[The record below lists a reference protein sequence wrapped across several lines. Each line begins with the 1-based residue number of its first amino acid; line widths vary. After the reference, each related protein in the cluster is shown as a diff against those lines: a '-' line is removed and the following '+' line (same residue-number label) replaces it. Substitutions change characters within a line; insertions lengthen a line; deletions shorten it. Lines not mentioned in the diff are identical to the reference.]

1 MTRYLTLLKDHPG
14 FTKLWTAQVISLLG
28 DWFSTIVLAAM
39 VTRYASGTAYAG
51 LAVSALFLTQTLPPL
66 LFSPVAGSLVDRFDR
81 KTLLIWSNF
90 LRIFTVLGLLFVNG
104 AETLWLL
111 YTLRVLQFIF
121 SAVFEPGQSAL
132 VPALVTRSSLTIAN
146 TLLSTTWSVM
156 LAVGAV
162 LGGIVGAVFGAQTAL
177 LIDAATFLVAGLVIM
192 SIPDVKS
199 STPILTDEHT
209 DEEPDYSF
217 QDALRYL
224 CRNPKRISPLV
235 IKFAGS
241 LGNMDTILTF
251 YATSIFVLGSQG
263 ELSLGVLYSAFG
275 VGAIIGPILM
285 NRFHDGALRSLRW
298 SVLVGFLWITS
309 GWVFLSVAPALWIA
323 TGAIMLRAMGNS
335 VNWVYSTT
343 MIQKSFPDHYMGRAF
358 SIDMAGFYLASVLS
372 LIVHGLL
379 IDTFGVEHLRAIVL
393 GTAAVSFIPVV
404 GWALFVAK
412 QRDNA
417 PESAASWA
425 GE

>member
-1 MTRYLTLLKDHPG
+1 MTRYLTLLQNYPD
-14 FTKLWTAQVISLLG
+14 FTKLWIAQVISLLG

-51 LAVSALFLTQTLPPL
+51 IAVSALFLSQTLPPL

-90 LRIFTVLGLLFVNG
+90 LRIFTVLGLLFVNSV
-104 AETLWLL
+104 ETLWLL
-111 YTLRVLQFIF
+111 YTLRVLQFVF

-132 VPALVTRSSLTIAN
+132 VPALVSRSSLTIAN

-162 LGGIVGAVFGAQTAL
+162 LGGIVGAMFGTQIAL
-177 LIDAATFLVAGLVIM
+177 LIDAATFLAAGLVIM
-192 SIPDVKS
+192 SIPDAPPK
-199 STPILTDEHT
+199 PIPTNENED
-209 DEEPDYSF
+209 DEPDYSF

-224 CRNPKRISPLV
+224 RRNPKRISPLI

-263 ELSLGVLYSAFG
+263 ELSLGVLYGAFG
-275 VGAIIGPILM
+275 IGAIIGPILM
-285 NRFHDGALRSLRW
+285 NRFHNGALRSLRR
-298 SVLVGFLWITS
+298 SILVGFLWITS
-309 GWVFLSVAPALWIA
+309 GWVLLSVAPVLWIA

-358 SIDMAGFYLASVLS
+358 SIDMAGYYLASVLS
-372 LIVHGLL
+372 LIIHGLL
-379 IDTFGVEHLRAIVL
+379 IDVFGTAHLRAIVL
-393 GTAAVSFIPVV
+393 GTAAVSFIPAL

-412 QRDNA
+412 QREDA
-417 PESAASWA
+417 PASAASWA
-425 GE
+425 GD